1 MMRSIKQTF
10 IFTVC
15 AISMALLGGAELA
28 YAQGNGQGNAN
39 GKGNNLGNGNASDGI
54 HGRIVTDK
62 RIYYTGDPLEISL
75 RFPRG
80 SDLVTSGEVDAS
92 VIIFTPDD
100 ETDPIVLPVS
110 DEASPSVSKLF
121 EMEAVDISAL
131 PAGQYQLGLVLTAP
145 DGDPLAV
152 TDWHNGLLGLID
164 IVGIRITDEAQE
176 DDADG
181 DGMVDDDDDGDGFSD
196 DDEADDDTGDDTG
209 GDTTN
214 DTTSDTTQ

>member
-10 IFTVC
+10 TTLTAC
-15 AISMALLGGAELA
+15 AISVVLLGGAQLA
-28 YAQGNGQGNAN
+28 FADDDNGRGR
-39 GKGNNLGNGNASDGI
+39 GNNLGKGNASDGI
-54 HGRIVTDK
+54 KGRIVTDK
-62 RIYYTGDPLEISL
+62 RIFYTGDPLEISL

-100 ETDPIVLPVS
+100 EGAPIVVPVS
-110 DEASPSVSKLF
+110 SEASPNIRKLF
-121 EMEAVDISAL
+121 ELEAVDISAL

-164 IVGIRITDEAQE
+164 VVGIRVTDEAQE
-176 DDADG
+176 DDEDG

-196 DDEADDDTGDDTG
+196 DDDTDDDTT
-209 GDTTN
+209 GDTSS
-214 DTTSDTTQ
+214 TTP

>member
-10 IFTVC
+10 TTLTAC
-15 AISMALLGGAELA
+15 AISVVLLGGAQLA
-28 YAQGNGQGNAN
+28 FADDDNGRGR
-39 GKGNNLGNGNASDGI
+39 GNNLGKGNASDGI
-54 HGRIVTDK
+54 KGRIVTDK
-62 RIYYTGDPLEISL
+62 RIFYTGDPLEISL

-100 ETDPIVLPVS
+100 EGAPIVVPVS
-110 DEASPSVSKLF
+110 SEASPNIRKLF
-121 EMEAVDISAL
+121 ELEAVDISAL

-164 IVGIRITDEAQE
+164 VVGIRVTDEAQE
-176 DDADG
+176 DDEDG

-196 DDEADDDTGDDTG
+196 DDDTDDDASDDTDDDTT
-209 GDTTN
+209 GDTSS
-214 DTTSDTTQ
+214 TTP